1 MANKTY
7 KYESCLS
14 CEICFYNHENNCTMC
29 KLCDGE
35 TNYQM
40 IDQSEIDEIDLAL
53 RTEDSKMRYYLDL
66 NPVLSR
72 VNENQER
79 I

>member
-1 MANKTY
+1 
-7 KYESCLS
+7 
-14 CEICFYNHENNCTMC
+14 MC

-72 VNENQER
+72 AEV
-79 I
+79 